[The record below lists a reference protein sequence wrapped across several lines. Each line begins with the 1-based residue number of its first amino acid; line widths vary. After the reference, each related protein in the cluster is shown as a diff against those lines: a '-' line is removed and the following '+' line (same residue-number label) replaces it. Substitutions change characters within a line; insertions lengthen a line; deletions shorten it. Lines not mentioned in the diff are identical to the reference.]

1 MFLLTSAEEIY
12 PGRVVMLDANLFDV
26 EACSTGSP
34 STRSHYCVCIE
45 AGEGV
50 YCWLPI
56 NSGDS
61 PGRLPIFREEKRGH
75 PNWVNNP
82 KKRSSQGVSYYHP
95 SQVWRLGLA
104 TTLTASVHD
113 LSTPERP
120 NSVEAGCLARI
131 KSECSRTLLRA
142 HLLPPG

>member
-1 MFLLTSAEEIY
+1 MLTRAEDIY

-26 EACSTGSP
+26 GACSTDSP
-34 STRSHYCVCIE
+34 STRSHYCVCLE
-45 AGEGV
+45 ECDGA

-56 NSGDS
+56 NSGES

-95 SQVWRLGLA
+95 AQIWRLGLA
-104 TTLTASVHD
+104 TSLLASRHD
-113 LSTPERP
+113 LSTAQRP
-120 NSVEAGCLARI
+120 NTVNEGCLARI
-131 KSECSRTLLRA
+131 RSECSRALMRA
-142 HLLPPG
+142 HRLPPG